1 MKDKKLITFFVSVCI
16 IVIVAM
22 GMAVYQWEF
31 VAPPED
37 DPFYDEPIPLLPESV
52 SLEVDQPL
60 YYTELPEVENIPI
73 EEYPCDLT
81 PVIEAIAEL
90 DQPMDLSLYHI
101 TVYNHSYDGT
111 GVEGSIRF
119 IGYNGAR
126 EYHANIHDNV
136 LTSVYY
142 NLDE

>member
-1 MKDKKLITFFVSVCI
+1 MKERKSIIFFVFVCI
-16 IVIVAM
+16 IVTAAI

-37 DPFYDEPIPLLPESV
+37 DPFYQEPIPPLPESI

-90 DQPMDLSLYHI
+90 DKPMDLSLYHI
-101 TVYNHSYDGT
+101 TVYNNSYDGT
-111 GVEGSIRF
+111 GVEGTIRF

-126 EYHANIHDNV
+126 EYHASIHDNV
-136 LTSVYY
+136 LTSVDY